1 MLAFRKRFAIAKPCF
16 PLLFPRERTTSV
28 ETVSQHKILLNCRS
42 VKVPPELFSFSSR
55 CTIFHAKWWHHHHV
69 NFTSRPSWQQGLVFP
84 SSKLLPASPTQFP
97 RLSLL
102 SCSSANDDDRE
113 HDPYLCWWLSSLAI
127 LVSFEL
133 VQTNLIVSAGSNNT
147 YFAGKSFIQE
157 LGTQVCLHIIRTQL
171 KFNLIQMFNNQP
183 HH

>member
-28 ETVSQHKILLNCRS
+28 ETVSQHKLLLNCRS

-127 LVSFEL
+127 LVSFDCFGWSKQIWLFQL
-133 VQTNLIVSAGSNNT
+133 VQTTPISLENP
-147 YFAGKSFIQE
+147 SFRNSEPRSVYILSE
-157 LGTQVCLHIIRTQL
+157 R
-171 KFNLIQMFNNQP
+171 N
-183 HH
+183 